1 MNNLLIFFALPIAT
15 IILAGIFQTI
25 IKCPYKIAGITF
37 AIYLIV
43 AFALGGT
50 AELIIVAIIYT
61 ILAFL
66 TALLV
71 MFFEN
76 NSNTNSCSNTANN
89 SCSNTS
95 INSCINT
102 RTNSSCGCSCRNR

>member
-50 AELIIVAIIYT
+50 AELIIAAIIYT

-71 MFFEN
+71 MF
-76 NSNTNSCSNTANN
+76 SCSNTANN

>member
-50 AELIIVAIIYT
+50 AELINIYN
-61 ILAFL
+61 IG
-66 TALLV
+66 
-71 MFFEN
+71 FFD
-76 NSNTNSCSNTANN
+76 
-89 SCSNTS
+89 S
-95 INSCINT
+95 IACYVFWE
-102 RTNSSCGCSCRNR
+102 

>member
-25 IKCPYKIAGITF
+25 IECPFKISGIAF

-50 AELIIVAIIYT
+50 AELIVAAIVYT
-61 ILAFL
+61 ILAL
-66 TALLV
+66 ITALLV
-71 MFFEN
+71 MFLEN
-76 NSNTNSCSNTANN
+76 NSTTNSCSNTTSS
-89 SCSNTS
+89 SCSSAN
-95 INSCINT
+95 
-102 RTNSSCGCSCRNR
+102 TNSSCNCGCRNR

>member
-50 AELIIVAIIYT
+50 AELIIAAIIYT

-76 NSNTNSCSNTANN
+76 NSFLVHFLLSKLLVSYRLSLLDILHLSLYHCL
-89 SCSNTS
+89 CL
-95 INSCINT
+95 
-102 RTNSSCGCSCRNR
+102 